1 MTKSTDANDVGQL
14 CHHEDDTHV
23 STYHSPNNNMSH
35 DSHDLFKF
43 LVFIY
48 FLFKINYLFS
58 PPPDSP
64 GNSMTTNNMPL
75 GRRPRWK
82 GVQTTSDVSFGP

>member
-35 DSHDLFKF
+35 DSHGLFIGMF
-43 LVFIY
+43 PVF
-48 FLFKINYLFS
+48 YLFII
-58 PPPDSP
+58 
-64 GNSMTTNNMPL
+64 
-75 GRRPRWK
+75 
-82 GVQTTSDVSFGP
+82 